1 MCVETRSFFTFTN
14 NSESRSIKNREHA
27 FADIGKYKTCAKCQQ
42 KILNSMVVAP
52 PQSFRFFRQ
61 KTWFL
66 ENNRGLSKLLY
77 EILHD
82 LINKISP

>member
-1 MCVETRSFFTFTN
+1 MIGTLVSSVLIVTSVRSCAY
-14 NSESRSIKNREHA
+14 SKCS
-27 FADIGKYKTCAKCQQ
+27 DIGKYKTCAKCQQ

-66 ENNRGLSKLLY
+66 ENNRALSKLLY